1 MQTKW
6 IIKKLKFKFSF
17 NLFKRLTYNITCFT
31 EFKNYIER
39 CIMENQNF
47 GILSFKR
54 NINLGI
60 FVCSFLVTLIIILY
74 AILVSGG
81 FGLSLND
88 FLKGQDPN
96 NVSSNGEFN
105 SQGPLIFIWSC
116 ILLVLFILAYWF
128 SISLLIVIN
137 VYLIKKYKKLK
148 DDNWLIKVINEK
160 KKIILNSTLFIL
172 FPIALFLSLI
182 HLIISFKK
190 IKALKLKTKEL
201 IINK

>member
-1 MQTKW
+1 
-6 IIKKLKFKFSF
+6 
-17 NLFKRLTYNITCFT
+17 
-31 EFKNYIER
+31 
-39 CIMENQNF
+39 MENQKP

-60 FVCSFLVTLIIILY
+60 FICSFLVTLIIILF

-88 FLKGQDPN
+88 FLKGKDPN
-96 NVSSNGEFN
+96 SPTENGQFN

-137 VYLIKKYKKLK
+137 AYLIKKYKKIK
-148 DDNWLIKVINEK
+148 DDNWSIKVKNEK
-160 KKIILNSTLFIL
+160 KKVILNSTLFIL
-172 FPIALFLSLI
+172 FPVALFLSLVQ
-182 HLIISFKK
+182 LIISFKK

-201 IINK
+201 VINK

>member
-1 MQTKW
+1 
-6 IIKKLKFKFSF
+6 
-17 NLFKRLTYNITCFT
+17 
-31 EFKNYIER
+31 
-39 CIMENQNF
+39 MENQKL
-47 GILSFKR
+47 GVLSFKR

-60 FVCSFLVTLIIILY
+60 FVCSFLVTLIIILF

-96 NVSSNGEFN
+96 SVTKNDQFN

-128 SISLLIVIN
+128 SISLLIVLN
-137 VYLIKKYKKLK
+137 SYLIKKYKKQK
-148 DDNWLIKVINEK
+148 DDNWSIKIKNEK

-172 FPIALFLSLI
+172 FPVALFLSLV

-190 IKALKLKTKEL
+190 IKALKLKTKEFV
-201 IINK
+201 INK